1 MNNKLSFILGAKK
14 IISVNALY
22 KAKLTYI
29 GGKQVATIYKS
40 KEAKMTETYIK
51 EQVES
56 LDIPNNYPWITKDT
70 LFRMTIKVVFKSGI
84 FMRDLDNTIKLL
96 QDGIFRALDIND
108 SHVVSII
115 ADKVLLPDIKEEKI
129 FVCLEECDK
138 SGIRYDYIPRPLV
151 LWSEDLLLGSYLPK
165 LPEIRRQKNKQ
176 YWSDQEDK
184 ADTFIYTLTPE
195 TYNPGKT
202 GKILLKVVDCIISSN
217 GFVYIALQD
226 NQENPEWAE
235 EFKSL
240 IYEQKKAY
248 SGIMIGEF
256 KKEEIKNTE
265 KILGWVNT

>member
-1 MNNKLSFILGAKK
+1 MKNKLSFILGAKK

-22 KAKLTYI
+22 KAKITYI
-29 GGKQVATIYKS
+29 GGRQVATIYKS

-56 LDIPNNYPWITKDT
+56 LDVPNNYPWINKDT

-115 ADKVLLPDIKEEKI
+115 ADKVLLPDITEEKI

-138 SGIRYDYIPRPLV
+138 TGIRYDYIPRPLV
-151 LWSEDLLLGSYLPK
+151 LWSEDLLLNTLLPELPK
-165 LPEIRRQKNKQ
+165 TRRQKTKQ
-176 YWSDQEDK
+176 YWTDQQDE
-184 ADTFIYTLTPE
+184 ANTIIYTLTPE
-195 TYNPGKT
+195 SLTPIKAGQ
-202 GKILLKVVDCIISSN
+202 IMLKVIDCVVSAS
-217 GFVYIALQD
+217 GFVYLAFLD
-226 NQENPEWAE
+226 NPEKQNWAD

-240 IYEQKKAY
+240 ISEQKKLY

-256 KKEEIKNTE
+256 KDINLKE
-265 KILGWVNT
+265 ILEWVNS